1 MNKLNVVEHMNSLVD
16 LIIKSIN
23 ENNSYNNNFKTIEV
37 EKKSTSNSLIDATY
51 LIYKSYSF
59 DKEFLLYK
67 NKKLLV
73 SNEIC
78 KITYLFEYNKVKD
91 KLSIKII
98 ESGVKKGN
106 EKYFYTSKKRNILCL
121 KNDGKCYTFHHIYK
135 KPVLCNFKINKNT
148 HSQFLNVFKYLNDKG
163 IIHLSNQ
170 INSVTSYFYNQF
182 NGTYNSII
190 KFKDVANASSF
201 EEFENNTYLKSF
213 NSKFCALNN
222 TYNKDSLIM
231 MYYRLTKKSINFINK
246 NYYDFKIIDTQND
259 IFHPIEFNKLYT
271 YLEMMIYLATNAS
284 SEYNCTEYDYYHK
297 FRFKSSKKFDIHHD
311 LHSSRYGNKIDI
323 FNYHKS
329 FEKARKTS
337 SGYIGKNTLKYYNTG
352 FKFWNFKKI
361 RTIVNKYFKID
372 QYKFKVIQYS
382 NDKDFVKFAIDNK
395 LYHFNS
401 KTSCILVYNNN
412 EVVDIIYSNVHNNYF
427 SLKNKNYIVSEDN
440 FKEISLGYR
449 NIGCI
454 LTEQIRLENLQVVPF

>member
-1 MNKLNVVEHMNSLVD
+1 
-16 LIIKSIN
+16 
-23 ENNSYNNNFKTIEV
+23 
-37 EKKSTSNSLIDATY
+37 
-51 LIYKSYSF
+51 
-59 DKEFLLYK
+59 
-67 NKKLLV
+67 
-73 SNEIC
+73 
-78 KITYLFEYNKVKD
+78 
-91 KLSIKII
+91 
-98 ESGVKKGN
+98 
-106 EKYFYTSKKRNILCL
+106 
-121 KNDGKCYTFHHIYK
+121 
-135 KPVLCNFKINKNT
+135 LCNFKINKNT

-163 IIHLSNQ
+163 IVHLSNQ

-246 NYYDFKIIDTQND
+246 NYYDFKIINTQND

-284 SEYNCTEYDYYHK
+284 SEYNDYYK

-361 RTIVNKYFKID
+361 RTMVNKYFKVD

-401 KTSCILVYNNN
+401 KNSCILVYNNN